1 MYLTMGSRALSGS
14 TCDDVENKSELIR
27 FSSHAHTILKRSS
40 EKNFTFTFNNK
51 LCFVFSVWREEYM
64 SVIMRC

>member
-27 FSSHAHTILKRSS
+27 VSSHAHTILKRSS
-40 EKNFTFTFNNK
+40 EKLYFH
-51 LCFVFSVWREEYM
+51 L
-64 SVIMRC
+64 